1 MTGMGLVR
9 RRALFA
15 ILLSCAAVLAGCKVM
30 TVEQD
35 QAIRAK
41 RSLDFDADT
50 YVSRIWTTQ
59 ALPELQHRAAPAR
72 ELFAAIAADPEGAG
86 ARLGRRA
93 SEGGAWT
100 FVVRG
105 EGVVT
110 AIDDSSRRRTVEV
123 ALGDGVSR
131 AVKLETG
138 PVVVGTTVRD
148 ALPFIAFDDFSDQLV
163 YADVGRAL
171 TTTALARLKPAL
183 DGVRPGDRVRFLGAL
198 HLPAA
203 GQPVFVTPV
212 SIEKVASAGV
222 AP

>member
-1 MTGMGLVR
+1 MTRMGLVR
-9 RRALFA
+9 RGALFVV
-15 ILLSCAAVLAGCKVM
+15 LLGCAAALAGCKVV
-30 TVEQD
+30 TIEQD

-41 RSLDFDADT
+41 RSLDFDANA

-59 ALPELQHRAAPAR
+59 VLPELKHRAAPAR
-72 ELFAAIAADPEGAG
+72 ELFPAIDANPEGAG

-100 FVVRG
+100 FVVTG

-110 AIDDSSRRRTVEV
+110 AIDDSSRRRAVEV

-131 AVKLETG
+131 TVKLETG

-148 ALPFIAFDDFSDQLV
+148 ALPFIAFDDFSDQLA

-171 TTTALARLKPAL
+171 TATALARLEPAL
-183 DGVRPGDRVRFLGAL
+183 DGMRPGDRVRFVGAF
-198 HLPAA
+198 HLPAP
-203 GQPVFVTPV
+203 GRPVFVTPV
-212 SIEKVASAGV
+212 SVEKIATAGV
-222 AP
+222 AS

>member
-1 MTGMGLVR
+1 MGLVR
-9 RRALFA
+9 RAALFA
-15 ILLSCAAVLAGCKVM
+15 VLLGAATMAGCKVV
-30 TVEQD
+30 TIEQD

-41 RSLDFDADT
+41 RSLDFDAGV

-59 ALPELQHRAAPAR
+59 ALPELQRRATPAR
-72 ELFAAIAADPEGAG
+72 ELFPAIDANPEDAG

-105 EGVVT
+105 QGVVT
-110 AIDDSSRRRTVEV
+110 AIDDSSRRGAVEI

-148 ALPFIAFDDFSDQLV
+148 ALPFIAFDDFSDQLA

-171 TTTALARLKPAL
+171 TTTALARLKPVL
-183 DGVRPGDRVRFLGAL
+183 NDVRPGDRVRFLGAF
-198 HLPAA
+198 HLSAP
-203 GQPVFVTPV
+203 GQPVLVTPV

-222 AP
+222 AS